1 MKWLIFLLILA
12 NLLFFAF
19 SEGYLGRPH
28 NPDALRLKKQIR
40 PEAIRVVSRDGPPP
54 LPNQAETKPEG
65 AKTETVP
72 PATEPKPEATAAVPA
87 EVCLMWNELSGKDV
101 DLLTALLTGKF
112 PDFKQTKRPE
122 KTQGKSWWVSIGP
135 LPSKAEADKKAK
147 ELKELGIKEY
157 IVVHDVAANR
167 FAISLGV
174 FSNESGAKTR
184 LASLREAGVRSAK
197 VEPYPSKE
205 TFAIEARGV
214 AARRQALLDAT
225 QSASSLKYE
234 AKACP

>member
-40 PEAIRVVSRDGPPP
+40 PEAIRVVSRDAPPP
-54 LPNQAETKPEG
+54 LPHQAEAKPEG
-65 AKTETVP
+65 AKTEPVP
-72 PATEPKPEATAAVPA
+72 PAAEPKPEAAAAAA
-87 EVCLMWNELSGKDV
+87 EICLMWNELSSKDV
-101 DLLTALLTGKF
+101 DLLTALLTEKF

-122 KTQGKSWWVSIGP
+122 KAQGKSWWVSIGP
-135 LPSKAEADKKAK
+135 LTSKAEADRKAK
-147 ELKELGIKEY
+147 ELKELNVKDF

-167 FAISLGV
+167 FSISLGV

-184 LASLREAGVRSAK
+184 LASLRETGVRSAK

-205 TFAIEARGV
+205 TFSIEARGT
-214 AARRQALLDAT
+214 ATRRQAVLDAT
-225 QSASSLKYE
+225 QSGSTLKYE

>member
-40 PEAIRVVSRDGPPP
+40 PEAIRVVSRDTPPP
-54 LPNQAETKPEG
+54 LAQNAES
-65 AKTETVP
+65 AAP
-72 PATEPKPEATAAVPA
+72 PAAEPRPEAAHAAAAA
-87 EVCLMWNELSGKDV
+87 EICLMWNELSGKDV
-101 DLLTALLTGKF
+101 DLLTALLTEKF

-122 KTQGKSWWVSIGP
+122 KAQGKSWWVSIGP
-135 LPSKAEADKKAK
+135 LAGKAEADRKAK
-147 ELKELGIKEY
+147 ELKELNVKDF
-157 IVVHDVAANR
+157 IVVHDVTTNR
-167 FAISLGV
+167 FSISLGV

-184 LASLREAGVRSAK
+184 LASLRETGVRSAK

-205 TFAIEARGV
+205 SFSIEARGA
-214 AARRQALLDAT
+214 AARRQAVLDAA
-225 QSASSLKYE
+225 QSGSSLKSE
-234 AKACP
+234 VKACP